1 MVLSAMTFFESLLA
15 LLLVAIILLQIA
27 RRIGLPYPAML
38 AIAGMAVA
46 FVPGVAA
53 IRLDP
58 GTALALFI
66 APVLL
71 DAAFDFPLVTA
82 GRLWRPLVILI
93 VGAVLA
99 TTAIVAWIGWA
110 VAGLPI
116 AAAIVLGAI
125 VAPPDAA
132 AATAVIGALALPRT
146 TVSVLKGESLLND
159 ATALLLFSGALAF
172 QMAEGSPGAIGL
184 HVAIAVPGGI
194 LLGVVL
200 SWPVRWI
207 QRFAGKTLGANL
219 LQFVTAWVIW
229 LIADHLDLSAVLAVV
244 AFAVT
249 AAHSPNAGSSP
260 RMRVH
265 SFAVWAAVV
274 FLLNVTAFLVMGM
287 QARSILERLPG
298 DGIWPALRFA
308 GLVVLAVIATRFVVV
323 MAWGQVARRSRSA
336 RGTLPPPTIG
346 QSVLVGWCGMRGL
359 VTLATAFALPATFP
373 QRDLVVLTAFSVVL
387 ATLVGQGLTLAPLI
401 RWLGLDR
408 MENPADEMWAARTR
422 LVNVALD
429 ELRSHPQAE
438 DLARLFEAKRDKH
451 DRPELLDWI
460 KGQHSAG
467 LAVVSAQRAELA
479 RLLNG
484 EEVGIDSFYVLQE
497 ELDWRELTLLPE
509 EERRIAET

>member
-1 MVLSAMTFFESLLA
+1 MTFFESLLA
-15 LLLVAIILLQIA
+15 LLLVAILLLQIA
-27 RRIGLPYPAML
+27 SRIGLPYPAML
-38 AIAGMAVA
+38 AVAGMAVA
-46 FVPGVAA
+46 FVPGVAT

-93 VGAVLA
+93 VGAVIA
-99 TTAIVAWIGWA
+99 TTGVVAWIGWA

-132 AATAVIGALALPRT
+132 AATAVIGSLSLPRT

-172 QMAEGSPGAIGL
+172 QMADGSPGEIGL

-194 LLGVVL
+194 LLGFAL

-207 QRFAGKTLGANL
+207 QHFAGKTLGANL
-219 LQFVTAWVIW
+219 LQFVTAWMIW
-229 LIADHLDLSAVLAVV
+229 LIADHLHLSAVLAVV

-249 AAHSPNAGSSP
+249 AARSPQAGSSP

-298 DGIWPALRFA
+298 DEIWPALRFA
-308 GLVVLAVIATRFVVV
+308 GLVVLAVIVTRLVVV
-323 MAWGQVARRSRSA
+323 MAWGQVARRSESA

-373 QRDLVVLTAFSVVL
+373 QRDLVVLTAFAVVL

-408 MENPADEMWAARTR
+408 MEDPADEMSAARTR
-422 LVNVALD
+422 LVTVALD
-429 ELRSHPQAE
+429 ELRNHPEAE
-438 DLARLFEAKRDKH
+438 DLALLFKAKRDKYEH
-451 DRPELLDWI
+451 PEALDWI
-460 KGQHSAG
+460 KGQHGAG

-479 RLLNG
+479 RLLDG
-484 EEVGIDSFYVLQE
+484 DEVGIDSFYVLQE